1 MDPLAHVHVYYEYWV
16 SKVGQDFMDF
26 QRLWETVMI
35 CLTSEA
41 ICKTVGSMMSQHG
54 QNGSLKAENFSME
67 MMLQFNL
74 GPMHL
79 MGSLISDIFASEN
92 KKLYLRKESKIS
104 QIVSKDFNKSAA
116 VATFEKN
123 DKKKSRFPH
132 HFRSLRNQ
140 PKYLTTN

>member
-1 MDPLAHVHVYYEYWV
+1 MDPLAHVHVYYENWV

-79 MGSLISDIFASEN
+79 MESLISYIFASEN
-92 KKLYLRKESKIS
+92 KK
-104 QIVSKDFNKSAA
+104 
-116 VATFEKN
+116 
-123 DKKKSRFPH
+123 
-132 HFRSLRNQ
+132 
-140 PKYLTTN
+140 

>member
-1 MDPLAHVHVYYEYWV
+1 MDLLAHDHVDYENSV

-41 ICKTVGSMMSQHG
+41 ICKTVGSMMSR
-54 QNGSLKAENFSME
+54 SLKAENFSME
-67 MMLQFNL
+67 MMLQFNV
-74 GPMHL
+74 GPIHL
-79 MGSLISDIFASEN
+79 VESLICDILASEN

-116 VATFEKN
+116 IATFEKN
-123 DKKKSRFPH
+123 DEKKSRFPDA
-132 HFRSLRNQ
+132 FWISNG
-140 PKYLTTN
+140 

>member
-1 MDPLAHVHVYYEYWV
+1 MDPLAHVHVYYENWV

-41 ICKTVGSMMSQHG
+41 IFKTAGSMMSQHG

-67 MMLQFNL
+67 MMLQFNV
-74 GPMHL
+74 GPIHL
-79 MGSLISDIFASEN
+79 VESLICDILASEN

-116 VATFEKN
+116 IATFEKN
-123 DKKKSRFPH
+123 DEKKSKFPNH
-132 HFRSLRNQ
+132 I
-140 PKYLTTN
+140 